1 MAALG
6 YQGEFVDSELDPP
19 FYISTKNRIQSL
31 FFSLMLNFIYI
42 ISLDEVMQ
50 GVLDVEISLSLK

>member
-19 FYISTKNRIQSL
+19 FYISTKHRIQSL
-31 FFSLMLNFIYI
+31 FFLTY
-42 ISLDEVMQ
+42 
-50 GVLDVEISLSLK
+50 VEFYLHN